1 MEKTL
6 NFALNEAIENG
17 YRAGRLSGSFDEAA
31 LREIIAQQLEALD
44 ISTSHNLDYVKA
56 KMIAMVRGIN
66 D

>member
-17 YRAGRLSGSFDEAA
+17 YRAGRLSGSFDAMAFKEKIAQEIETMLGCEEAA
-31 LREIIAQQLEALD
+31 A
-44 ISTSHNLDYVKA
+44 V
-56 KMIAMVRGIN
+56 VRGFPI